1 VYNYKQA
8 KQKLEMIENIMLVDA
23 CGDKKNHVEKFMKSG
38 SPPRTRQLIML
49 KFIERIENEK

>member
-1 VYNYKQA
+1 
-8 KQKLEMIENIMLVDA
+8 MLVDA

-49 KFIERIENEK
+49 KFIERVENEKQKSYYNEIQN